1 MKNRSLK
8 SVFFRIGGALS
19 LLALIFA
26 AFFLPFVLDNAASV
40 AAAET
45 SMAYERTYY
54 PDTETD
60 DNAEAV
66 TASGTFVGTEILNLK
81 ELNSL
86 LYVNHSPEKFL
97 PTSEDYNSP
106 FVAGN
111 IERLDSL
118 TPAKYGTLQFFFFNL
133 DPMAENFEKQTETL
147 SHFRRDSESLAYLDL
162 YLPFCFDAAT
172 VWYRDKCV
180 STAGDMGDYDPTEYL
195 DPYSKYEFYPNVI
208 DRAPQYVT
216 LSFPMTRDA
225 LYPDRFEAAR
235 VVTVHYRAEHGADF
249 SKNLPLT
256 GTNAAIK
263 AAVSSRTN
271 LHVALLAVTASIAVS
286 FAFLILL
293 KRNGTFLGALG
304 ILLGEILLLSAGLI
318 PLLGKAG
325 TAAEIIPF
333 AAAFLLL
340 SALVAAKP
348 SDRRVHRF
356 WYAALGVAAANAV
369 LCAVLP
375 LTVSIAA
382 AMPYVKITSSAI
394 AAASLFFG
402 ALKWKETKK
411 EIETACLAIACTGGL
426 LSVFLTLSPLFSLH
440 PAAAVGALSA
450 PAVLWFIFADIFRT
464 ERRNIALTKNL
475 RAEVAA
481 QTATLQSALADR
493 EKILSFLSHDMK
505 KSVLGIDAL
514 TGELKR
520 AAPDDAAR
528 NTADKIETKN
538 KVLLN
543 SLSEIL
549 RFTKRNFTG
558 EPFSAVP
565 LPELL
570 EELGA
575 RVKEDCEANGIKFS
589 LSTKRLTVRA
599 KRSALF
605 SVLFNLVFNAIEH
618 AECTEISVRAEKSGE
633 RVFLKVTD
641 NGKGLSDNA
650 RIFEPYFTG
659 NESDDNSG
667 LGLFI
672 VKSET
677 EAMGGTIA
685 YSGKNGSTFTLS
697 LLSEF

>member
-180 STAGDMGDYDPTEYL
+180 STAGDMEDYDPTEYL

-256 GTNAAIK
+256 G
-263 AAVSSRTN
+263 
-271 LHVALLAVTASIAVS
+271 HQ
-286 FAFLILL
+286 
-293 KRNGTFLGALG
+293 
-304 ILLGEILLLSAGLI
+304 
-318 PLLGKAG
+318 
-325 TAAEIIPF
+325 
-333 AAAFLLL
+333 
-340 SALVAAKP
+340 
-348 SDRRVHRF
+348 RRH
-356 WYAALGVAAANAV
+356 
-369 LCAVLP
+369 
-375 LTVSIAA
+375 
-382 AMPYVKITSSAI
+382 
-394 AAASLFFG
+394 
-402 ALKWKETKK
+402 
-411 EIETACLAIACTGGL
+411 
-426 LSVFLTLSPLFSLH
+426 
-440 PAAAVGALSA
+440 
-450 PAVLWFIFADIFRT
+450 
-464 ERRNIALTKNL
+464 
-475 RAEVAA
+475 
-481 QTATLQSALADR
+481 
-493 EKILSFLSHDMK
+493 
-505 KSVLGIDAL
+505 
-514 TGELKR
+514 
-520 AAPDDAAR
+520 
-528 NTADKIETKN
+528 
-538 KVLLN
+538 
-543 SLSEIL
+543 
-549 RFTKRNFTG
+549 
-558 EPFSAVP
+558 
-565 LPELL
+565 
-570 EELGA
+570 
-575 RVKEDCEANGIKFS
+575 
-589 LSTKRLTVRA
+589 
-599 KRSALF
+599 
-605 SVLFNLVFNAIEH
+605 
-618 AECTEISVRAEKSGE
+618 
-633 RVFLKVTD
+633 
-641 NGKGLSDNA
+641 
-650 RIFEPYFTG
+650 
-659 NESDDNSG
+659 
-667 LGLFI
+667 
-672 VKSET
+672 
-677 EAMGGTIA
+677 
-685 YSGKNGSTFTLS
+685 
-697 LLSEF
+697 